1 MLVRKRRGKTVLGA
15 LEEWKFEVGEPPA
28 RTTIENDMLRVNSSN
43 PVLVRKDRP
52 HAFEWRIRNLPYPKP
67 TYSVA
72 VDTDQN
78 QIVVRTANKKY
89 FKRIDVEELDRMRI
103 PLEESMLSWD
113 QENATLIVQYKK
125 PAQVVAK
132 EREAK
137 VARLT
142 APELQPGADAGQGDP
157 A

>member
-1 MLVRKRRGKTVLGA
+1 MLGA
-15 LEEWKFEVGEPPA
+15 DGEWNFEVGEPAA
-28 RTTIENDMLRVNSSN
+28 RVTIENDMMRVSSSN

-72 VDTDQN
+72 VDTEQN

-103 PLEESMLSWD
+103 PLEEGMLSWEH
-113 QENATLIVQYKK
+113 ENATLIVQYKK

-142 APELQPGADAGQGDP
+142 APELQPGADGAQGDP
-157 A
+157 AECKQQ